1 MSVFQILSCLG
12 CFPPSKKKKNYHGW
26 YQPGGGV
33 GGQIS
38 ACQELQQLVLETI
51 GTMMNQNTWTD
62 SRRITGSDW
71 FLMEKGLRMKNWYYM
86 NGFPA
91 DNRIGL
97 VPYWKSL
104 KKEKL
109 ILHFSYKLR
118 HLYIRVIDMFGTNTV
133 YMCMYHFIVLYV
145 WYYTDTC
152 TCPGGTACS
161 PVFRSA
167 LEQRVSY
174 EI

>member
-1 MSVFQILSCLG
+1 MNHNVRLSDTFL
-12 CFPPSKKKKNYHGW
+12 FRLLHSFKKKKNYHGW

-51 GTMMNQNTWTD
+51 GTMNQNTWTD

-71 FLMEKGLRMKNWYYM
+71 FH
-86 NGFPA
+86 
-91 DNRIGL
+91 
-97 VPYWKSL
+97 YWKCL
-104 KKEKL
+104 KKEKR
-109 ILHFSYKLR
+109 ILHFCYKLR